1 MLKTSAFVLALS
13 LGAAAQSITT
23 VAVATGLSK
32 PLAVT
37 APAGDP
43 TRLFVVEQTG
53 LIRVIHH
60 GALLA
65 TPFLDVTNV
74 MTAPVGEQGLFG
86 LAFHPAYASN
96 GRFFVFYTRVGDKSG
111 VLAEYGVSSNPNV
124 ALTTGRVVM
133 VTPPATSGDHQ
144 GGCLQFGLDGKLLIA
159 TGDGGSNAPGDP
171 ECDAQNGLSLLGKML
186 RIDVDGALP
195 YAIPS
200 DNPFVGNPAFRPEIW
215 AYGLRHPW
223 RYSVDRATGDLYIGD
238 VGQAS
243 SEEINFA
250 PFGQSALNFGWN
262 VMEGNACT
270 GYAACSGA
278 PPCNDVALTEPVMEF
293 PHTLGRCAV
302 IGGHVYRGCR
312 IPSLDGAY
320 FFADYCS
327 RKIYSFEMSGGAATN
342 FVERTAQLAPASGG
356 PISQITAFGEDAN
369 GELYIC
375 DRVGKLWQIVPV
387 DDCSRSTY
395 GASNPNSTGV
405 AAQIGSSGTAS
416 ICAGDLLITASN
428 IPANKTCLPFFSDVQ
443 FNPCVPFGN
452 GTRCVGG
459 VVRRLPAMVS
469 SATGTLAISF
479 DAAMTSQFQ
488 ITESDT
494 RYFQIWFRDPTAG
507 GSLTNTT
514 NGLEVVFCH

>member
-1 MLKTSAFVLALS
+1 MSKITAAILALAC
-13 LGAAAQSITT
+13 GASAQSITT

-43 TRLFVVEQTG
+43 MRLFVAEQTG
-53 LIRVIHH
+53 LVRVIHH
-60 GALLA
+60 GVLQP
-65 TPFLDVTNV
+65 TPFLDVTGV
-74 MTAPVGEQGLFG
+74 MTPPIGEQGLFG

-96 GRFFVFYTRVGDKSG
+96 GRFFVFYTRVGDKAG

-159 TGDGGSNAPGDP
+159 TGDGGSNAVGDP
-171 ECDAQNGLSLLGKML
+171 ECDAQNGMSLLGKIL
-186 RIDVDGALP
+186 RIDVDGGLP
-195 YAIPS
+195 YAVPS
-200 DNPFVGNPAFRPEIW
+200 DNPFVGNPAFRPEVW
-215 AYGLRHPW
+215 ALGLRHPW

-243 SEEINFA
+243 KEEIDFV
-250 PFGQSALNFGWN
+250 PFGQSGLNFGWN
-262 VMEGNACT
+262 VMEGTACT
-270 GYAACSGA
+270 GYPACVGA
-278 PPCNDVALTEPVMEF
+278 PACNAVTLTGPVLEF

-327 RKIYSFEMSGGAATN
+327 RKIYTLQMSGGVATN
-342 FVERTAQLAPASGG
+342 LVDRTAQLAPASGG

-369 GELYIC
+369 GEVYIC

-395 GASNPNSTGV
+395 GTSNPNSTGL
-405 AAQIGSSGTAS
+405 AAQIGVSGSAS
-416 ICAGDLLITASN
+416 ICAGDLLITGN
-428 IPANKTCLPFFSDVQ
+428 NMPAGKSSLLFYSDVQ
-443 FNPCVPFGN
+443 FLPCLPFGN

-459 VVRRLPAMVS
+459 VVQRLPPTVT
-469 SATGTLAISF
+469 SANGTLAIPFGS
-479 DAAMTSQFQ
+479 AMTTQFQ

-507 GSLTNTT
+507 GSFTNTS
-514 NGLEVVFCH
+514 NGLKVVFCR